1 MPMTLAELT
10 DLMNRFVADKGWY
23 RPDSRAPQTPRNIA
37 ASLSIEAA
45 EVLEHFQW
53 TEAARHPEELPGELA
68 DVALYLLQLAYLSG
82 IDLEQAIVD
91 KLAVN
96 YARRWPD
103 DEPGGQLEAGPDDA
117 PSQTSP

>member
-1 MPMTLAELT
+1 MTLTDLT

-23 RPDSRAPQTPRNIA
+23 RADSRAPQTPRNIA

-45 EVLEHFQW
+45 EVLEHYQW
-53 TEAARHPEELPGELA
+53 TEAPRHPEELPGELA

-82 IDLEQAIVD
+82 IDLEQAILD

-96 YARRWPD
+96 CARSWPD
-103 DEPGGQLEAGPDDA
+103 DEPP
-117 PSQTSP
+117 PTPT